1 MHHSIIKV
9 KYEDAFELYCEAIA
23 LFSSSD
29 GAQHPGS
36 ATHLL
41 TLLNSNA
48 AECALKLGRWHAAI
62 QLSDAAL
69 MNSASHQKSAARKT
83 RAELALMLHN
93 SLSQSPAAEQLD
105 GFTSVEVQRAVR
117 TLSQL
122 LLPDLFDKMTRKFSL
137 YSVGT
142 ASANADPLS
151 TVAQRI
157 DDRNVDLM
165 LEMRPSLYDAMHQ
178 IILEEID
185 QTAHRQC
192 RPWTRACQSF
202 TLPAFATICS
212 ASPCAAS
219 RLTIQFIQ
227 QLHSSTPSAASDS
240 SKQE

>member
-1 MHHSIIKV
+1 
-9 KYEDAFELYCEAIA
+9 
-23 LFSSSD
+23 
-29 GAQHPGS
+29 
-36 ATHLL
+36 
-41 TLLNSNA
+41 
-48 AECALKLGRWHAAI
+48 
-62 QLSDAAL
+62 

-93 SLSQSPAAEQLD
+93 SLSPAAEQLD
-105 GFTSVEVQRAVR
+105 SCTSVEVQRAVR

-185 QTAHRQC
+185 QTVQAVDEGLPILYSTSLCHHLLSLALRGKPIDNPIHPTIAFLDPKRSFRFIETGVSLSSSTVCMMQHLAMTFC
-192 RPWTRACQSF
+192 TRLPSFSGLAAPPQACGSN
-202 TLPAFATICS
+202 LPELPLFATHPAPFSFSHPTCS
-212 ASPCAAS
+212 EREC
-219 RLTIQFIQ
+219 RT
-227 QLHSSTPSAASDS
+227 LHFA
-240 SKQE
+240 